1 MEREGGHGE
10 TRLHLKGG
18 EDREAA
24 RAALCER
31 IGCLGNQSTGFPSSI
46 PIFTT
51 STSGAP
57 LHTHPQVLFE
67 SAPVIWLQPRPTDQ
81 FGTTDSYDCP
91 VYRTAERKG
100 VLATTGHST
109 NFLMM
114 IRMPSEL
121 PQWHWTL
128 RGVCMLCSLSD

>member
-1 MEREGGHGE
+1 M
-10 TRLHLKGG
+10 
-18 EDREAA
+18 
-24 RAALCER
+24 
-31 IGCLGNQSTGFPSSI
+31 
-46 PIFTT
+46 
-51 STSGAP
+51 
-57 LHTHPQVLFE
+57 LFE
-67 SAPVIWLQPRPTDQ
+67 CAPVIWLQPRPVDK
-81 FGTTDSYDCP
+81 FSDSAAYDCP

-114 IRMPSEL
+114 IRMPSEQ